1 MSGLSDFERGQ
12 WDAFTRVLNL
22 INTFDMKLVEKGELF
37 DLIMVMRPVP
47 EGAAH
52 TPATLLEEP

>member
-1 MSGLSDFERGQ
+1 MSGLPDFERGQ

-22 INTFDMKLVEKGELF
+22 INTFDLKLVEKGELF

-47 EGAAH
+47 EGETH
-52 TPATLLEEP
+52 IPVTLLEEP